1 MSAMNVIS
9 SRVAET
15 RRMSAEANAHAG
27 RWPVQRPPLLHRL
40 RSKRNLV
47 KDHDGGCHT
56 LYGFG
61 PQARCPK
68 CSS

>member
-1 MSAMNVIS
+1 MSTVNVI

-27 RWPVQRPPLLHRL
+27 KWPVQRPPLHHRL
-40 RSKRNLV
+40 RSKRALIA
-47 KDHDGGCHT
+47 DHDAGVHT
-56 LYGFG
+56 LYGYG